1 MRHRKAGRKFGR
13 SSGELRALKR
23 SLAVALISHEVIS
36 TTLAKAKELRR
47 FVEPLI
53 TRARKDTLANRRM
66 VYSRLGNRKAV
77 LKLFRELGP
86 RAESKGRSGGY
97 TRVIKAGYRKGDAA
111 PLAYIELVDRYR
123 SWDEASQN
131 YSTPESFELSLAGD
145 GKSLTAK
152 TGARSSPGKAA
163 SAKGKSATE
172 KSDKSKKV
180 SASSGLKSRARGVT
194 GQAKSRRQ
202 AKPASKKQP
211 SKKK

>member
-53 TRARKDTLANRRM
+53 TKARKDTLANRRM

-86 RAESKGRSGGY
+86 RAESKSRPGGY

-131 YSTPESFELSLAGD
+131 YNTPESFNISLAKEAKPLSVKAEA
-145 GKSLTAK
+145 KS
-152 TGARSSPGKAA
+152 PQGKAV
-163 SAKGKSATE
+163 SEKSGKSA
-172 KSDKSKKV
+172 KA
-180 SASSGLKSRARGVT
+180 SASRGLKSSDKGAAE
-194 GQAKSRRQ
+194 QAKPRGR
-202 AKPASKKQP
+202 AKPASKKKP